1 MRVVLKLLRHL
12 LCLGMLFALAG
23 NGVALAAPCMIMNDQ
38 PTASAAM
45 PDGNMPTDG
54 PDCASKA
61 DKSEKDSKSSGCM
74 LMVACGAVLGVT
86 DHQVPSVA
94 RAMPIKTAFWPPTAI
109 LAGRNT
115 GPEPEP
121 PTILG

>member
-1 MRVVLKLLRHL
+1 MLKLLRYL
-12 LCLGMLFALAG
+12 LCFGILFALAG
-23 NGVALAAPCMIMNDQ
+23 NGVAVAAPCMFMNNQ
-38 PTASAAM
+38 AVASAAM
-45 PDGNMPTDG
+45 PDCNMPTDC

-61 DKSEKDSKSSGCM
+61 GKSGKDSKSSGCM

-86 DHQVPSVA
+86 DLRTPSVTRTITA
-94 RAMPIKTAFWPPTAI
+94 ATAFWPPTAT

-121 PTILG
+121 PTFLG